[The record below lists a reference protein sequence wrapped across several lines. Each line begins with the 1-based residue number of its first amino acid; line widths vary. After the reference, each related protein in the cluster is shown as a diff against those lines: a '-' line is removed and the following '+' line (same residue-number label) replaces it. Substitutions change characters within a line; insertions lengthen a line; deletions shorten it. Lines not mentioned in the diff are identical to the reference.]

1 MKIQRVLKMKKIL
14 IIDDDK
20 SFLSTTELI
29 FQAKGFDVLKAETAE
44 EGMSVLKTDSPDV
57 LLLDVNLPDKNGF
70 DVLKT
75 LKRNKNYSDLC
86 VFMITGDNTVQID
99 KAFELG
105 ADDCFFKPL
114 NIDEIIKKMEE
125 C

>member
-1 MKIQRVLKMKKIL
+1 MKKIL